1 MSVSKRSLFEELDDN
16 DGAFL
21 RESFRVGPCTVTMTL
36 TEKPPTGGVL
46 PLRCDWF
53 PNPPARLSRSERRQY
68 LKGRQQ
74 FITKLADKIAGKILV
89 VDL

>member
-1 MSVSKRSLFEELDDN
+1 
-16 DGAFL
+16 
-21 RESFRVGPCTVTMTL
+21 
-36 TEKPPTGGVL
+36 VL

-53 PNPPARLSRSERRQY
+53 PNLPARLSRSERRQY

-74 FITKLADKIAGKILV
+74 FMTKLADKIAGKILV

>member
-1 MSVSKRSLFEELDDN
+1 MTM
-16 DGAFL
+16 AFL
-21 RESFRVGPCTVTMTL
+21 SESFRVGTCTVTMTL
-36 TEKPPTGGVL
+36 TEKPPVGGVL

-53 PNPPARLSRSERRQY
+53 PNLPARLSRSERRQY

-74 FITKLADKIAGKILV
+74 FMTKLADKIAGKILV